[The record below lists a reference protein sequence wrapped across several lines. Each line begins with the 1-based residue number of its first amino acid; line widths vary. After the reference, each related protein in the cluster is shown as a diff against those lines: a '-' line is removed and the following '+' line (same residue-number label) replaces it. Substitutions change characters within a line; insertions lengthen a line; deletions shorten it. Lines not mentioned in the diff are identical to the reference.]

1 MIQSPLRITP
11 PPRKGAK
18 KVKKDP
24 DPIPKQDQDPDQNP
38 EKEDPDLDLLNLHVK
53 DLTKRGKR
61 RSVGNLRANQKVQ
74 KKDIIMKPKM
84 MTLHQGLPM
93 LMIS

>member
-1 MIQSPLRITP
+1 MCHQIWKLQF
-11 PPRKGAK
+11 AK
-18 KVKKDP
+18 CK
-24 DPIPKQDQDPDQNP
+24 NALF
-38 EKEDPDLDLLNLHVK
+38 ENLFFLK
-53 DLTKRGKR
+53 LDLTKRGKR